1 MGGIIL
7 YIIDIIY
14 DISDENIITVK
25 LKYKS
30 DYDYDEFDIIIYD
43 NTCEYI

>member
-14 DISDENIITVK
+14 DISDENIISVR

-30 DYDYDEFDIIIYD
+30 DYDYDEFNIIIYD
-43 NTCEYI
+43 NTYEYI